1 MLGNSGGL
9 GRVRWPESRDDLSKE
24 EQFEIPVQIN
34 GRLRGRILV
43 DDGLTDDEVSERAVR
58 DPRIAQ
64 LLQGKTTVKT
74 IVVPRKLVN
83 IVIR

>member
-1 MLGNSGGL
+1 MA
-9 GRVRWPESRDDLSKE
+9 KE

-34 GRLRGRILV
+34 GRLRSKIRV
-43 DDGLTDDEVSERAVR
+43 EDGLSDDEVLEKAKR

-64 LLQGKTTVKT
+64 LLLQGSIVKE

-83 IVIR
+83 FVIR